1 LGKAEEVITCLKKH
15 IASHSVPAEVL
26 SDRGTNFMSKA
37 VHEFLSKL
45 GCRKTQTTAYKPS
58 SNGSVEGF
66 HGYMTKAVAAFV
78 NEQHDNWDEHLHSIL
93 FAYRVTPMDGLGI
106 SPFEVMYG
114 RRPNLPVDLLIG
126 RELAEPRPTTA
137 DQHREMVL
145 RNAENIFPAIRQA
158 RLDRFT
164 KNQRQDGDIKNRQY
178 VVGDKVYLHY
188 PKGRFRPI
196 GGSVKFAKTN
206 DGPYTI
212 TGVRTEGLVYKVRH
226 DATGFVS
233 NVFVGRLIPSE
244 SRTWDEVQVSFP
256 APLNTIPSNPTVFED
271 KANSGARHMDMS
283 EFELSEDEKV
293 QSEDEEKKWEQPLE
307 LHPAPVKLPPKR
319 GKPSKV
325 PIQSDVSDL
334 WPKYSDSAARR
345 RREYTAESRG
355 DLTLVIKKRP
365 RPAGT
370 GNYWS
375 LPQGPGSYYVKTYG
389 TSRESKRLPH

>member
-1 LGKAEEVITCLKKH
+1 
-15 IASHSVPAEVL
+15 
-26 SDRGTNFMSKA
+26 
-37 VHEFLSKL
+37 
-45 GCRKTQTTAYKPS
+45 
-58 SNGSVEGF
+58 
-66 HGYMTKAVAAFV
+66 
-78 NEQHDNWDEHLHSIL
+78 
-93 FAYRVTPMDGLGI
+93 
-106 SPFEVMYG
+106 
-114 RRPNLPVDLLIG
+114 
-126 RELAEPRPTTA
+126 
-137 DQHREMVL
+137 
-145 RNAENIFPAIRQA
+145 
-158 RLDRFT
+158 
-164 KNQRQDGDIKNRQY
+164 

-212 TGVRTEGLVYKVRH
+212 TGVHTEGLVYKVRH

-256 APLNTIPSNPTVFED
+256 APLNTKPSNPTVFED
-271 KANSGARHMDMS
+271 KADSGARHMDMS

-307 LHPAPVKLPPKR
+307 LHPAPVKPPPKR

-345 RREYTAESRG
+345 RREYTAESTG

-389 TSRESKRLPH
+389 TSRESKKLPH